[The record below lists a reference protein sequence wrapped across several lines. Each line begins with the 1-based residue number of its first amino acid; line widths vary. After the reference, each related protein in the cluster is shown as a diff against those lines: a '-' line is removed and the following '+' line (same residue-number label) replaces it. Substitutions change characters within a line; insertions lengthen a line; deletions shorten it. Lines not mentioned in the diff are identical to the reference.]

1 MAMLN
6 GLRDLFMK
14 ALFDENDVISRKILV
29 DQWNKECEEVYK
41 YKESLK
47 AEQNYIHAP
56 RDGEWELHSDEY
68 EICATEFVCSNCKES
83 FVTNDLND
91 EQFLEMMKFCPNCGA
106 RMKGGEGNDTE
117 RVL

>member
-1 MAMLN
+1 MAMLD

-56 RDGEWELHSDEY
+56 RDGEWVSVEGDVIFKCSICDAEISTSWDY
-68 EICATEFVCSNCKES
+68 E
-83 FVTNDLND
+83 NDD
-91 EQFLEMMKFCPNCGA
+91 MWDFCPCCGA